1 MSYDLLILILLVFI
15 LLREYIMWR
24 EMQKLVDKI
33 IARDFTEYTAGQV
46 DLEVAKKKKPQD
58 LSPMIRI

>member
-1 MSYDLLILILLVFI
+1 MITEVVIVFLLLFI
-15 LLREYIMWR
+15 MAREYLMWK

-33 IARDFTEYTAGQV
+33 IARDYAEYTSGQV
-46 DLEVAKKKKPQD
+46 DIEVARKKKPQD